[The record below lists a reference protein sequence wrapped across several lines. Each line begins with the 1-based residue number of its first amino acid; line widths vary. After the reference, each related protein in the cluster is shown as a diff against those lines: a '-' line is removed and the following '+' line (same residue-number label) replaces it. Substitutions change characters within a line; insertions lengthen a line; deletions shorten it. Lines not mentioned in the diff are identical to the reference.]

1 MLNIKQEKFI
11 TNILNGMSQRQAY
24 KDAYGA
30 TYRED
35 VIDRN
40 ASKLFNTNEV
50 QMRYR
55 ELRDKALEKD
65 ILTAT
70 ERMKFLSDV
79 VSGKEKDT
87 VYYNVNGQN
96 TPIEKSADL
105 GTKIKAVD
113 TLNKMTGEY
122 FEKLK
127 VETEG
132 NFEVN
137 IKVVE

>member
-11 TNILNGMSQRQAY
+11 ANILNGMSQRQAY

-55 ELRDKALEKD
+55 ELRDKTLEKD

-87 VYYNVNGQN
+87 VYYNVNGEN
-96 TPIEKSADL
+96 IPIEKSADL
-105 GTKIKAVD
+105 GTKIRAVD

-122 FEKLK
+122 TQK
-127 VETEG
+127 VEVEAETS
-132 NFEVN
+132 FDVN
-137 IKVVE
+137 IKVIE

>member
-11 TNILNGMSQRQAY
+11 TNLLNGMSQRQAY

-30 TYRED
+30 KYRDD

-40 ASKLFNTNEV
+40 ASKLFNTDEV

-79 VSGKEKDT
+79 VNGKVEDT
-87 VYYNVNGQN
+87 VYYNIKGES
-96 TPIEKSADL
+96 TPINKTADL
-105 GTKIKAVD
+105 ATKIKAVD

-122 FEKLK
+122 TQK
-127 VETEG
+127 VEVEAETS
-132 NFEVN
+132 FEVN
-137 IKVVE
+137 IKVIE

>member
-55 ELRDKALEKD
+55 ELRDKSLEKD